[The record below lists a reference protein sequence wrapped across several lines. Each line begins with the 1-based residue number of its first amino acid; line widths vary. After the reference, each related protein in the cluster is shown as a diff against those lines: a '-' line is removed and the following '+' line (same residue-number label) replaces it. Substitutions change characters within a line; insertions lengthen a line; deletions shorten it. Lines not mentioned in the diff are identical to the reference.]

1 MTPFERAEK
10 NIKKLAENLSFT
22 GLIQAT
28 VEETEDLSKEDS
40 DLIVD
45 YFDKFNVF
53 LSKNSLKIFT
63 KDIIELKF

>member
-40 DLIVD
+40 DLIWQTVLTMLMVTD
-45 YFDKFNVF
+45 RMGDDN
-53 LSKNSLKIFT
+53 
-63 KDIIELKF
+63 